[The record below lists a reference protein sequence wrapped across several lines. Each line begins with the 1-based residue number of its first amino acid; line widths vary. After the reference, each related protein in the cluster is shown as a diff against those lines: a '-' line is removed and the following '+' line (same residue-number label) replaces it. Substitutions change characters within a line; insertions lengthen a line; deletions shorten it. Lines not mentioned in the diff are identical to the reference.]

1 MAAACGR
8 STRSLDLMPNMERAE
23 LERSWA
29 TTAKHLNA
37 ARELLPDH
45 SPPGAD
51 GATLGGFEECLRHNE
66 MELALDELEDLGLTS
81 KPPPDF
87 WRHLM
92 YAAENMALED
102 RAAEYK
108 QRMGKA

>member
-1 MAAACGR
+1 
-8 STRSLDLMPNMERAE
+8 MPKMERAE

-81 KPPPDF
+81 NPPTEF

-92 YAAENMALED
+92 YAADNMALED

-108 QRMGKA
+108 RRMERHEV